1 MNLSRLRLSSFF
13 VLTLVTTGS
22 AMARPGPLD
31 PLALDPQSALHQRL
45 AASTLEDLFEVVFD
59 RGEPGIIRA
68 LGRSYKAQFDREGAT
83 FYPVLGEKAEHHE
96 PLQFR
101 LAEVACGGR
110 PLEFSRDVEPR
121 LDEAQRTVSFD
132 RGSLVES
139 YALEQGS
146 MEQLF
151 RFDSMPAPGALEIR
165 VDVAAEHLVST
176 AASKLEFRGR
186 HSRVEYSKA
195 IAVDATGQRTKL
207 RTEWTGDGIVIE
219 IDAATM
225 AEAAFPLTVDPVVR
239 NFTVANSSSQEAFPD
254 VALEMGS
261 YQYLVV
267 WERTVTSNDHDVL
280 AAFFD
285 RDLNP
290 IAGVVPIETGSTNAR
305 YPRVA
310 SNYSA
315 GTFFVAMVAVGTST
329 SSIFGRA
336 VIPFS
341 TTPGP
346 IVQIS
351 NSGESPTSVDVGGD
365 FADESGTLY
374 CVAYDRGGP
383 IRINMVDATG
393 TTVVSGVGATLVLA
407 NTLVRPQVSKSA
419 GSRGDG
425 RFWTVTVQQQGSPTS
440 VHAIRMKAD
449 GLPEQGVMDIAVD
462 GTTRRLASAS
472 TVLEYGGRP
481 YTVVSHEKPTSTGS
495 EVSLSLLDRDL
506 QPDMRTMADL
516 DGAPLNRARYNAD
529 VASDGENIVVAYQE
543 STAGGDTDIYVSS
556 FRVENDRF
564 VLVEG
569 RVRAAGTSAVEG
581 TPQVLAARDGGG
593 SHGRFPIVY
602 ASFGNGDVLGVQYDV
617 PVRND
622 RCDQALD
629 LGEDQIRGTLVGAT
643 LDTLPS
649 CGFVNSDPVDVWYRL
664 TPFTSGEA
672 YVSTCGT
679 ADLIGAGMGASTVL
693 SVYEE
698 ASCPAN
704 PLAETCSDDSQPDN
718 CDIHGDDVILR
729 FDVVAGSEYLL
740 RVGTKSLVRPED
752 FTLEFNVGQR
762 VFTPFCVCTF
772 EAPCGNTTSEA
783 GCLNSTGRGALL
795 EGSGSA
801 SISNGD
807 LVMISRDLPA
817 NAAGILFAGSG
828 QAHAPFYDGLR
839 CMSGPFTRFKVRF
852 ANSAGVAIESGQ
864 SGQTIAERVGAQPGQ
879 TSRFQWWY
887 RDAMGPCGSGAN
899 TSSGLALTW
908 EP

>member
-1 MNLSRLRLSSFF
+1 MPLSRVHLSSFL
-13 VLTLVTTGS
+13 VLPLVTIGS
-22 AMARPGPLD
+22 ALARPGPVD
-31 PLALDPQSALHQRL
+31 PAPFDPRTALEERL
-45 AASTLEDLFEVVFD
+45 SSNSLEDLFEVVFD
-59 RGEPGIIRA
+59 REEAGTIRA

-83 FYPVLGEKAEHHE
+83 FYPVLGEKAERHE

-101 LAEVACGGR
+101 LAEVMVGGR
-110 PLEFSRDVEPR
+110 PFDFAREVEPQ
-121 LDEAQRTVSFD
+121 LDEARREVSFD
-132 RGSLVES
+132 RGLLVEA
-139 YALEQGS
+139 YALEQDS

-151 RFDSMPAPGALEIR
+151 HFDSMPAPGAVEIR
-165 VDVAAEHLVST
+165 VDVAAEHLVSI
-176 AASKLEFRGR
+176 ADAKLEFRGE
-186 HSRVEYSKA
+186 HSRIEYSKA
-195 IAVDATGQRTKL
+195 IAVDAAGRRTAL
-207 RTEWTGDGIVIE
+207 RTEWTGDGISIE
-219 IDAATM
+219 IEASTL
-225 AEAAFPLTVDPVVR
+225 AEAAFPLTVDPVVK
-239 NFTVANSSSQEAFPD
+239 NFTVANSSSQEASPD

-310 SNYSA
+310 SNHSA

-329 SSIFGRA
+329 SSVIGRA

-346 IVQIS
+346 IVLIS
-351 NSGESPTSVDVGGD
+351 SSGESPNSVDVGGD

-383 IRINMVDATG
+383 IIIRMVDATG
-393 TTVVSGVGATLVLA
+393 TSVVGGLGATLTLA
-407 NTLVRPQVSKSA
+407 NDLVRPQVSKSA
-419 GSRGDG
+419 GSRSDG
-425 RFWTVTVQQQGSPTS
+425 RFWTVTVQQQGNPTS
-440 VHAIRMKAD
+440 VHAVRMKVD
-449 GLPEQGVMDIAVD
+449 GSPEPGVMDIADD
-462 GTTRRLASAS
+462 GTARRLASAS
-472 TVLEYGGRP
+472 TVLEYGPRP
-481 YTVVSHEKPTSTGS
+481 YTVVSHEKPASSGS
-495 EVSLSLLDRDL
+495 EVSLTLLDRDL
-506 QPDMRTMADL
+506 QPDTRTLAEL
-516 DGAPLNRARYNAD
+516 DGAPANRSRYNAD

-569 RVRAAGTSAVEG
+569 RVRAAGTSALEG

-622 RCDQALD
+622 RCDQAQILAQ
-629 LGEDQIRGTLVGAT
+629 DQVRGTLVGAT

-664 TPFTSGEA
+664 RPVTSGQA

-679 ADLIGAGMGASTVL
+679 ADLIGPGMGASTVL

-704 PLAETCSDDSQPDN
+704 PLAETCNDDSQPNN

-729 FDVVAGSEYLL
+729 FDVVGGSEYLL

-752 FTLEFNVGQR
+752 FTLEFNVAQR
-762 VFTPFCVCTF
+762 VFTTFCVCTF
-772 EAPCGNTTSEA
+772 EAPCGNTSSDA

-795 EGSGSA
+795 EGSGST

-807 LVMISRDLPA
+807 LVMISRDLPP
-817 NAAGILFAGSG
+817 NTAGILFAGSG

-852 ANSAGVAIESGQ
+852 ANSAGVAVESGQ

-879 TSRFQWWY
+879 TTRFQWWY

-899 TSSGLALTW
+899 TSSGVALRW